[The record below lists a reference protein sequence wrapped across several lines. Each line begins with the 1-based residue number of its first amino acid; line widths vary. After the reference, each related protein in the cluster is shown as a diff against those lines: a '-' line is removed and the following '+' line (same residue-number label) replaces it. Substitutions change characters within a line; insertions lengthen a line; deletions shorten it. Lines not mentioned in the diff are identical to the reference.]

1 MSDEQAIRVISGS
14 TPNAPSK
21 NHRISSITFVRYF
34 ELIKDFLV
42 NFIAFSNRKI
52 FIERLIRGYSV
63 RITLYMSSLL
73 TLAFVT
79 GCAAI
84 PNDVDL
90 VVQTVPS
97 GANVVSTDGW
107 SCTTPCTHSVTR
119 DSQFDLEVTQS
130 GYKSE
135 TEQIRIPEI
144 ERSSLFRNIGA
155 GVGFVVMFVG
165 ADISSDLGTALIE
178 AFTGEKVSVLSTGE
192 KIGSGLLG
200 GGIFGGIGFAI
211 DRARDQ
217 ARAERL
223 IEVQIELEHES
234 PPTN

>member
-1 MSDEQAIRVISGS
+1 MSG
-14 TPNAPSK
+14 
-21 NHRISSITFVRYF
+21 
-34 ELIKDFLV
+34 
-42 NFIAFSNRKI
+42 
-52 FIERLIRGYSV
+52 
-63 RITLYMSSLL
+63 LL

-79 GCAAI
+79 GCAAM

-119 DSQFDLEVTQS
+119 DSQFNLEVTQS
-130 GYKSE
+130 GYQSG

-144 ERSSLFRNIGA
+144 ERTNLFRNIGA

-165 ADISSDLGTALIE
+165 ADISSDLGSALIE

-200 GGIFGGIGFAI
+200 GGILGGIGYAI

-217 ARAERL
+217 ARAEQP
-223 IEVQIELEHES
+223 IEVQIELERGS
-234 PPTN
+234 SPTN